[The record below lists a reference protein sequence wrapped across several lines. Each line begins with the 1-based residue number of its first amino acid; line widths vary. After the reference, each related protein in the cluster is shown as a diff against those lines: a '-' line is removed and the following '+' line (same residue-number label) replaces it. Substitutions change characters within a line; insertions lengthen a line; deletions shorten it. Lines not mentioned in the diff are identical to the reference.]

1 MKNRRLTVPAAL
13 VAGALTITTLITALG
28 AATGVAAST
37 QHPRHTVATTPA
49 SAGTLSDLITNV
61 TLPPQPTD
69 QPIVAAQTART
80 VQTMHARSVT
90 KYLSTLAFLE
100 AVKAAQTAAG
110 AQAAVAIA
118 PVAPVVSSAPT
129 PPSVAASGPFGLTGF
144 LACVA
149 YRESHDDPTAVNP
162 SSGAGGLFQFLPST
176 WANLGEP
183 GLPQNASVAEQISAA
198 QRLMAME
205 GTSPWAGGGY
215 SC

>member
-37 QHPRHTVATTPA
+37 QNPRHTVATTP
-49 SAGTLSDLITNV
+49 
-61 TLPPQPTD
+61 
-69 QPIVAAQTART
+69 AQTART

>member
-1 MKNRRLTVPAAL
+1 MKNRRLTIPAAL
-13 VAGALTITTLITALG
+13 VAGALTISSLITALG

-37 QHPRHTVATTPA
+37 QNHHHAVPATSAPSPMLSHLVIAGTPA
-49 SAGTLSDLITNV
+49 
-61 TLPPQPTD
+61 PHPTD
-69 QPIVAAQTART
+69 QSVVAARTART
-80 VQTMHARSVT
+80 MQTMHARAVT
-90 KYLSTLAFLE
+90 KYLTTLAFLA
-100 AVKAAQTAAG
+100 AVKS
-110 AQAAVAIA
+110 AQAAEAATQAKVAQATPVVTAAPAAA
-118 PVAPVVSSAPT
+118 PVAST
-129 PPSVAASGPFGLTGF
+129 GPFGLTGF

-149 YRESHDDPTAVNP
+149 YRESHNDPTAVNP